1 MKRVFISWALVFFLL
16 AFPSSVKADIA
27 PPEQP
32 SGPNIEPGTGFTMVR
47 MFSEMVVIKVSAD
60 TPTDSL
66 GRAKVT
72 ASFDMRNL
80 GTESETLQVRFPIA
94 ADDGWGNLREI
105 TDVQVKVAGRTAA
118 TKRVTGISQTYGGE
132 EIPWV
137 QFPVTFPAGESVK
150 IQVSYTLEASG
161 MGPFIW
167 FTYTLSTGSGW
178 QGTIGSAD
186 LIVELPYEATRQNV
200 ILATDS
206 GFPNTLQNG
215 ILHGRYVIWNY
226 VNFEPEEWDDF
237 KVELV
242 APSAWEKVLKYQAI
256 TASSPKDGESWGIL
270 AKAYKQLVFSPKYGF
285 GLHGDTQ
292 PDTPTRELYALSK
305 QAYENAVT
313 LKPNDPLWHAG
324 YAELLANYAY
334 WGHWRMNTTAEAQE
348 ALRQI
353 KKALELAPN
362 DSAVKEMAQNIYF
375 LLPDGMTQKSDNTY
389 DYPWLTASPQPPTPT
404 VSVRTPTPQATP
416 TVPPV
421 AFNYPRSTNTT
432 ASIARTSAE

>member
-1 MKRVFISWALVFFLL
+1 MNRALISCVLVLFLL
-16 AFPSSVKADIA
+16 VFPSSVKADIA

-66 GRAKVT
+66 GQAKVT

-80 GTESETLQVRFPIA
+80 GTENETLQVRFPIA

-105 TDVQVKVAGRTAA
+105 QNVQVKVAGKTVPTQRI
-118 TKRVTGISQTYGGE
+118 TGISQTYGGE

-150 IQVSYTLEASG
+150 IQVSYSLEASG

-200 ILATDS
+200 ILGTDS
-206 GFPNTLQNG
+206 GFPTNVQDG

-242 APSAWEKVLKYQAI
+242 APSVWEKVLKYQSI
-256 TASSPKDGESWGIL
+256 TAASPNDGESWGIL
-270 AKAYKQLVFSPKYGF
+270 GKAYKQLVFSPKYGF
-285 GLHGDTQ
+285 GLHGDDQ
-292 PDTPTRELYALSK
+292 PDVPTRELYKLSK
-305 QAYENAVT
+305 QAYQKALEF
-313 LKPNDPLWHAG
+313 KPNDPLWHAG
-324 YAELLANYAY
+324 YADLLANYAY
-334 WGHWRMNTTAEAQE
+334 WGHWRMNTTPEAQE
-348 ALRQI
+348 AMRQI
-353 KKALELAPN
+353 QKALELAPN
-362 DSAVKEMAQNIYF
+362 DSTVQEMAQNIYF
-375 LLPDGMTQKSDNTY
+375 LLQDGMEQKSDNTY
-389 DYPWLTASPQPPTPT
+389 DYLWLTASPMPPTPT
-404 VSVRTPTPQATP
+404 VALSTP
-416 TVPPV
+416 TVRP
-421 AFNYPRSTNTT
+421 
-432 ASIARTSAE
+432 TSFRISSALPIP